1 MALPLR
7 KLTAVHIEALEAELQ
22 REGRQRHRDSRGAAL
37 SAQTVLHVHRTLSQ
51 ALEHAVKTEV
61 LFRNPALQVRPPRPP
76 GREIKILTK
85 PEIAQVLRACE
96 GRGFIF
102 RFWLRSRLASGAENC
117 LGCAG
122 RTLI

>member
-1 MALPLR
+1 MSVGEYLEHWLTVDIERRVAAKTAQRHRGIVRHNIIPRIGAMPLR

-37 SAQTVLHVHRTLSQ
+37 TAQTVLHVHRTLSQ

-76 GREIKILTK
+76 GQIG
-85 PEIAQVLRACE
+85 RAHV
-96 GRGFIF
+96 
-102 RFWLRSRLASGAENC
+102 
-117 LGCAG
+117 
-122 RTLI
+122 